1 MKGDKMNTIHYG
13 KKEEL
18 QGRFLIPFTCSDIVG
33 IRTELRPHER
43 TDAENK
49 VLGTVSDRIT
59 LALQERGY
67 EVVSISFWSMLIS
80 AVKSEVKNV

>member
-1 MKGDKMNTIHYG
+1 M
-13 KKEEL
+13 
-18 QGRFLIPFTCSDIVG
+18 CSSD
-33 IRTELRPHER
+33 L
-43 TDAENK
+43 DAENK

-67 EVVSISFWSMLIS
+67 EVVGISFWSMLIS